1 MSLEVEVE
9 EDREDIDNYNE
20 SSFSISEKMKI
31 IQLDYYEKNGKN
43 LFFKNSQKQ
52 NCAEL
57 VCSKMNLG
65 DLLNET
71 IWIIPN
77 TNGVF
82 IDYTVFKMYATPENY
97 DLILNHIISKFTEC
111 IEEFGEYN
119 VYMNILGFT
128 ISSGE
133 RYKPIIDLFYRK
145 CFEQTQTVYFT
156 NALNN
161 MKILNAPAVMEQIS
175 SLFNSMVS
183 PQVKTKIQIYKKEN
197 SSEVINYIMNMK

>member
-9 EDREDIDNYNE
+9 EEREDIENYNE

-43 LFFKNSQKQ
+43 VFFKNSQKQ

-82 IDYTVFKMYATPENY
+82 IDYTVFKMYATPENF

-119 VYMNILGFT
+119 VYINILGFT
-128 ISSGE
+128 VSSAE
-133 RYKPIIDLFYRK
+133 RYKSIIDLFYRK

-183 PQVKTKIQIYKKEN
+183 PKVKMKIQI
-197 SSEVINYIMNMK
+197 